1 VLLASRRE
9 NIGPHGVAMDEALDP
24 DNQGLFRVDVVRDFA
39 QAAINRTKAEYEA
52 QYKHDDLGSLQ
63 FAAVLVD
70 PE

>member
-1 VLLASRRE
+1 
-9 NIGPHGVAMDEALDP
+9 MDQALDP
-24 DNQGLFRVDVVRDFA
+24 DNQGRFRVDVVRDFA

-63 FAAVLVD
+63 FAVVLVE